1 MAKAFSV
8 IGRDE
13 RRATAA
19 GQACRASTQGMDTRS
34 DEPVLND
41 KLLAEKEELLVDQ

>member
-1 MAKAFSV
+1 V
-8 IGRDE
+8 NGRDE
-13 RRATAA
+13 RRTIAA
-19 GQACRASTQGMDTRS
+19 GQACRTLIQSVDPGS